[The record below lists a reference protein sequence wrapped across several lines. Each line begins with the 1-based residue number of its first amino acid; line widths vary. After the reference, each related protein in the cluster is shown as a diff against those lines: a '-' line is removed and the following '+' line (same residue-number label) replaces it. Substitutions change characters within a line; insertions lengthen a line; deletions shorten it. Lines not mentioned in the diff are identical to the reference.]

1 MNISIVGQNIKRIR
15 ESRGLSAYKLAK
27 LAQVGN
33 TTISEI
39 ESGKRQNIKSDTLDK
54 IAAALNV
61 TTDDLLK
68 VENSE
73 EYIVQD
79 IEDALDFLLSSDELT
94 LKGENLTLAEKDLL
108 MVTINEKIDE
118 IIMLRNL
125 FKTSGVDSNKLKTSK
140 DLMYIRNR
148 IIHGNREK

>member
-94 LKGENLTLAEKDLL
+94 LKGENLTLAE
-108 MVTINEKIDE
+108 
-118 IIMLRNL
+118 
-125 FKTSGVDSNKLKTSK
+125 
-140 DLMYIRNR
+140 
-148 IIHGNREK
+148 

>member
-125 FKTSGVDSNKLKTSK
+125 FNTSGVDSNKLKTSK